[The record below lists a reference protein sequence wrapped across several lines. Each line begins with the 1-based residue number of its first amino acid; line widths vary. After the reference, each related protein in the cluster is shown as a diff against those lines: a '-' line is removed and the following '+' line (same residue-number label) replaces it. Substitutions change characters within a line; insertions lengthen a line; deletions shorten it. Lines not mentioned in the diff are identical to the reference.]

1 MKSELFFYLFGL
13 VKGFNMSANK
23 RLVKESQYWSAE
35 QIEKYQMD
43 MLAPLLQHA
52 YNHVPFYRRRFDS
65 LKIKPIDIRKT
76 SDLNQLP
83 IIRKKDIMPISEEFL
98 ADNYISFKS
107 MKTVTGGT
115 TGTPFPHYT
124 DYKAWAMGWG
134 LAMRTFEWGGYRY
147 GKDRLAVMAGGS
159 LLPNNNQSLKDR
171 IKYYINNYY
180 TMPITHMNATVM
192 DGYFSKIKKQKI
204 RFLRGYP
211 SAIYTFAEHL
221 SQRQQTLPF
230 DAVFTTAE
238 MLYPHQRSLMKKVF
252 LCDIYDTY
260 GCRDGMGMA
269 VECEMHKGMHICP
282 EMSIMHIVDESGKEV
297 NAGETGEVVLTS
309 LYDYGMPLI
318 RYAPGD
324 QAIKSDRK
332 CGCGRSL
339 PMIEKII
346 GRSSDIFKLING
358 RVLNGLSIPLEE
370 LIIEVDKFQ
379 IVQEALDRVEI
390 LLIPRGELTQE
401 RLQSI
406 EEMLA
411 FHCGE
416 GVKVKAKIVDSIEVP
431 SSGKFNYVISKV
443 N

>member
-1 MKSELFFYLFGL
+1 MKSELFFYILGL
-13 VKGFNMSANK
+13 TKGFNMSANK
-23 RLVKESQYWSAE
+23 RLVKASQYWSPE

-43 MLAPLLQHA
+43 MLAPLLRHA
-52 YNHVPFYRRRFDS
+52 YDHVPYYHRLFES
-65 LKIKPIDIRKT
+65 LNLKPEDIRKT
-76 SDLNQLP
+76 IDLNQLP
-83 IIRKKDIMPISEEFL
+83 IISKKDIMPISEEFL
-98 ADNYISFKS
+98 ADNYRSFKS
-107 MKTVTGGT
+107 MKTVTGG

-124 DYKAWAMGWG
+124 DYKAWAMNWAV
-134 LAMRTFEWGGYRY
+134 AMRTFEWGGYRY

-192 DGYFSKIKKQKI
+192 DGYFSEIKKQKI
-204 RFLRGYP
+204 RFLRGYA

-230 DAVFTTAE
+230 EAVFTTAE
-238 MLYPHQRSLMKKVF
+238 MLYPHQRDLMKKVF

-269 VECEMHKGMHICP
+269 VDCEMHKGMHICP

-297 NAGETGEVVLTS
+297 KAGETGEVVLTS
-309 LYDYGMPLI
+309 LYDYTMPLI

-324 QAIKSDRK
+324 LAIKSDRN
-332 CGCGRSL
+332 CPCGRSL
-339 PMIEKII
+339 PMIEKIV
-346 GRSSDIFKLING
+346 GRSSDVFKLING
-358 RVLNGLSIPLEE
+358 RVLNGLSITIEDLFEE
-370 LIIEVDKFQ
+370 FETYQ
-379 IVQEALDRVEI
+379 IVQEAIDRVEM
-390 LLIPRGELTQE
+390 LLVPRKEIKPG
-401 RLQSI
+401 RLQSL

-416 GVKVKAKIVDSIEVP
+416 GVEVKAKIVDTIEVP
-431 SSGKFNYVISKV
+431 QSGKFRYVISKV